1 MEKTTWN
8 LELMFI
14 FLNCNSSTVIV
25 DEKDHTDRD
34 LIFKKKKYL
43 MVNLL
48 ELILV
53 KNIMLQIITLVEYKH
68 LSVNLKIKTKEIRRK
83 NKGDKS
89 LINKILKLKPLKIT
103 Q

>member
-1 MEKTTWN
+1 
-8 LELMFI
+8 MFI
-14 FLNCNSSTVIV
+14 FLNYNSSTVIV

-53 KNIMLQIITLVEYKH
+53 KNIMLQIITLVKYKH
-68 LSVNLKIKTKEIRRK
+68 LLVNLKIKNKEIRGK
-83 NKGDKS
+83 NKRDKS

>member
-1 MEKTTWN
+1 
-8 LELMFI
+8 MFI
-14 FLNCNSSTVIV
+14 FFNCNSSTVIV
-25 DEKDHTDRD
+25 DEKGHTDRD
-34 LIFKKKKYL
+34 LIFKKKKHL
-43 MVNLL
+43 MVNLI

-68 LSVNLKIKTKEIRRK
+68 LLVNLKIKNEEI
-83 NKGDKS
+83 DKS

>member
-1 MEKTTWN
+1 
-8 LELMFI
+8 MFI

-53 KNIMLQIITLVEYKH
+53 KNIY
-68 LSVNLKIKTKEIRRK
+68 
-83 NKGDKS
+83 
-89 LINKILKLKPLKIT
+89 
-103 Q
+103 

>member
-1 MEKTTWN
+1 
-8 LELMFI
+8 MFI

-53 KNIMLQIITLVEYKH
+53 KNIMLQIITLVKYKH
-68 LSVNLKIKTKEIRRK
+68 LLVNLKIKNKEIRGK
-83 NKGDKS
+83 NKRDKS

>member
-1 MEKTTWN
+1 
-8 LELMFI
+8 MFI

-68 LSVNLKIKTKEIRRK
+68 LLVNLKIKKKEIRRK
-83 NKGDKS
+83 NKRDKS

>member
-14 FLNCNSSTVIV
+14 FFNCNSSTVIV
-25 DEKDHTDRD
+25 DEKGHTDRD
-34 LIFKKKKYL
+34 LIFKKKKHL

-68 LSVNLKIKTKEIRRK
+68 LLVNLKIKKKEIRRK
-83 NKGDKS
+83 NKRDKS

>member
-1 MEKTTWN
+1 
-8 LELMFI
+8 MFI

>member
-68 LSVNLKIKTKEIRRK
+68 LLVNLEIKNEEIRRK
-83 NKGDKS
+83 NKRDKS

>member
-68 LSVNLKIKTKEIRRK
+68 LPVNLKIKTKEIRRK

>member
-14 FLNCNSSTVIV
+14 FLNYNSSTVIV

-53 KNIMLQIITLVEYKH
+53 KNIMLQIITLVKYKH
-68 LSVNLKIKTKEIRRK
+68 LLVNLKIKNKEIRGK
-83 NKGDKS
+83 NKRDKS

>member
-1 MEKTTWN
+1 
-8 LELMFI
+8 MFI

-68 LSVNLKIKTKEIRRK
+68 LLVNLKIKNKEKRKK
-83 NKGDKS
+83 NKRDKS